1 MLRAQNSNLPTQ
13 IDAFKFYKSNVEDV
27 HLNNKNE
34 DDEHPHLHLH
44 LLTHPQQQAMHIQ
57 CSDKVCSNCANADD
71 ATDGAANS
79 HLQGK
84 RRSFSDMD
92 SPSLREDID
101 SLERKTLVHM
111 GKQGSQQVFPSQNKC
126 LKHSSDELG
135 KIFSHAYKEI
145 ALAYISILYHIQ
157 ICWLLISY
165 FSIDRAHREEGN
177 AHIATSTS
185 STDPLLNIGDSDNHF
200 QAATE
205 IRSSMVTIKHLRNK
219 SIFIFRLFYYN
230 VLCRV
235 YLSY

>member
-1 MLRAQNSNLPTQ
+1 MLRAENSNLPTQ
-13 IDAFKFYKSNVEDV
+13 IDAFQFYKSNVEDV

-79 HLQGK
+79 HPQGK

-101 SLERKTLVHM
+101 SLECKPHVHM
-111 GKQGSQQVFPSQNKC
+111 GKQGSQKVFPSQNKC

-145 ALAYISILYHIQ
+145 ALAYITIPCSNILASNF
-157 ICWLLISY
+157 L
-165 FSIDRAHREEGN
+165 F
-177 AHIATSTS
+177 
-185 STDPLLNIGDSDNHF
+185 LNSP
-200 QAATE
+200 
-205 IRSSMVTIKHLRNK
+205 SPS
-219 SIFIFRLFYYN
+219 
-230 VLCRV
+230 
-235 YLSY
+235 

>member
-57 CSDKVCSNCANADD
+57 CSDKICSNCANADD

-79 HLQGK
+79 HPQGK

-101 SLERKTLVHM
+101 SLECKPHVHM

-145 ALAYISILYHIQ
+145 AL
-157 ICWLLISY
+157 ISY
-165 FSIDRAHREEGN
+165 SNIMVSNF
-177 AHIATSTS
+177 
-185 STDPLLNIGDSDNHF
+185 LFLNRPSPS
-200 QAATE
+200 
-205 IRSSMVTIKHLRNK
+205 RRRKCSYR
-219 SIFIFRLFYYN
+219 
-230 VLCRV
+230 
-235 YLSY
+235 YLYFLNRPPFKYRGL